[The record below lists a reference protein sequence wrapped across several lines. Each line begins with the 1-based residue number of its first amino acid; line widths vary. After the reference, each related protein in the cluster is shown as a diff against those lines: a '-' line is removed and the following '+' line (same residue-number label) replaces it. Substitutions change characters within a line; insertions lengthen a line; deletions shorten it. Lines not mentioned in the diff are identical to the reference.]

1 MDNDMND
8 DMNEEWTE
16 EEEFVSEETEVSREE
31 TTGNDEAS
39 AEMTGE
45 EDRINLNMATKEE
58 LMTIP
63 GINEKA
69 AEAVINYRE
78 KNGPYRDVKELSNLK
93 DIKRENVK
101 TLQKW
106 TMA

>member
-16 EEEFVSEETEVSREE
+16 EEEFVSEETEMSGEE
-31 TTGNDEAS
+31 TAENDEAS
-39 AEMTGE
+39 VEMA

-78 KNGPYRDVKELSNLK
+78 KNGHYRDVKELSNLK
-93 DIKRENVK
+93 DVKRENIK

-106 TMA
+106 TMV